1 MHKIKSVKNKYD
13 KMYCNINTAGTVRD
27 MATKASLTPE
37 QVQFNK
43 DLNQMIDTCKS
54 DNNKDN
60 LFE

>member
-43 DLNQMIDTCKS
+43 DLNQMIDTQPSEMKS
-54 DNNKDN
+54 KN